1 MSLNTAE
8 PFLGTI
14 IMKGRVQRYAY
25 RRNVLFRTDLL
36 ARVRRNNRRKE
47 KMFILDDLLI
57 GLPAKGLMGVFKEV
71 YEMAQAEF
79 TDEAKIKEELLRL
92 QTLYEIDQI
101 PEEEYEQKEAA
112 LLERL
117 AIAREASASLV

>member
-1 MSLNTAE
+1 
-8 PFLGTI
+8 
-14 IMKGRVQRYAY
+14 MKGRAQRYAY
-25 RRNVLFRTDLL
+25 RRNVLSRTDLL
-36 ARVRRNNRRKE
+36 ARVRRNNRRE

-57 GLPAKGLMGVFKEV
+57 SLPAKGLMGVFKEV
-71 YEMAQAEF
+71 YQMAQAEF

-101 PEEEYEQKEAA
+101 PEEEYEQKESA

-117 AIAREASASLV
+117 AIAREAAASAV